1 MTYVNQTRQVFVI
14 KEATTNTWCSS
25 QKGQFGP
32 FGTCVFYNNSKN
44 AMKAITELQRRLRE
58 HGYALLVNG
67 EYIHFHLGEEDVP
80 GKKKADFKMIMC
92 DVKPMF

>member
-1 MTYVNQTRQVFVI
+1 MSYVNQTRQVFTI

-25 QKGQFGP
+25 QKGKFGS

-44 AMKAITELQRRLRE
+44 AMKAITELKRKLRE
-58 HGYALLVNG
+58 HALLVNG
-67 EYIHFHLGEEDVP
+67 EYIHFYLGEEDVP
-80 GKKKADFKMIMC
+80 GKQKANFKMIMC